1 MKKNKKGGMNEQSL
15 QVLACAVA
23 VAVMILLLSGDMLIS
38 QFITVNPNQDY
49 SKEKEN
55 KDSSKDLDSIEN
67 NYDTSFLKEVS
78 LEEIVEKIKED
89 SLVVVFSG
97 KSTLSS
103 CQRFLTVL
111 TSSLKELNYDTAL
124 YLEQGKI
131 DTNTNGYEEFLSISP
146 TLEQEFL
153 NPPLLMFFKNGVLV
167 DYISGMTNENTLQ
180 EMIKSKITIL
190 K

>member
-67 NYDTSFLKEVS
+67 NYDTSL
-78 LEEIVEKIKED
+78 
-89 SLVVVFSG
+89 
-97 KSTLSS
+97 
-103 CQRFLTVL
+103 
-111 TSSLKELNYDTAL
+111 
-124 YLEQGKI
+124 
-131 DTNTNGYEEFLSISP
+131 
-146 TLEQEFL
+146 
-153 NPPLLMFFKNGVLV
+153 
-167 DYISGMTNENTLQ
+167 
-180 EMIKSKITIL
+180 
-190 K
+190 